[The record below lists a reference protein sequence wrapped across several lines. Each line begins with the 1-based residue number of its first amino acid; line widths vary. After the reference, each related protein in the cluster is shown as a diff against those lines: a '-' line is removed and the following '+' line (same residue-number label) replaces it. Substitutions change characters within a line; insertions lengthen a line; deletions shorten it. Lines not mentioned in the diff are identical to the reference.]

1 MAGKK
6 NKKGAS
12 RKEKKKLKALKKEK
26 PSFNVLNYGF
36 MKRVKARWRK
46 PRGTHNKKRLKKA
59 WAGALPNI
67 GYKNTEE
74 VRGTHPCGLK
84 EVRVFNASDL
94 EGLSDV
100 AVRIASGVGKK
111 KRAEIIAKAKERG
124 LVVLNGGVSDGSGNS

>member
-6 NKKGAS
+6 DRKESS

-59 WAGALPNI
+59 WAGALPNV
-67 GYKNTEE
+67 GYKNPEE
-74 VRGTHPCGLK
+74 VRGTHPCGLR
-84 EVRVFNASDL
+84 EVRVFNAADL
-94 EGLSDV
+94 EGLSGV
-100 AVRIASGVGKK
+100 AVRIASGVGRK
-111 KRAEIIAKAKERG
+111 KREEIIAKAKERG
-124 LVVLNGGVSDGSGNS
+124 LIVLNGGVKDGGGNS